1 MKMRAMAGILLSC
14 GDALLMIRR
23 NAGRELAPNLWAIP
37 GGHIEPE
44 EINDP
49 EAACL
54 RELFEETGY
63 LPEDIS
69 GLFLRYIVF
78 WQTPQELQVFYDFTA
93 KCAQK
98 KPLPQNGEGDL
109 HWINKNELPALEMP
123 PSMGLLFDHYLANPA
138 KPETLVGVVRQSNI
152 HWQRL

>member
-1 MKMRAMAGILLSC
+1 MKLRAMAGILLSC
-14 GDALLMIRR
+14 GDELLMIRR
-23 NAGRELAPNLWAIP
+23 NADRELAPNLWAIP
-37 GGHIEPE
+37 GGHIEPQ

-63 LPEDIS
+63 LIKDIE

-78 WQTPQELQVFYDFTA
+78 VKTPEDLQVFYDFTA
-93 KCAQK
+93 VCAQK
-98 KPLPQNGEGDL
+98 KPLPENGEGTL
-109 HWINKNELPALEMP
+109 HWVHNSELLSLALP
-123 PSMGLLFDHYLANPA
+123 PSMRLLFDHYLAHPA